1 MPGPGIQTLRLK
13 QFAFAA
19 KFLKLRIE
27 LSFDF
32 IAGGR
37 HAILRQHVMLGGVDV
52 HVIHLPDD
60 IACQRVNHRQLFDV
74 VAPQFDPESGF
85 FVGRPDFNHITTD
98 SEVTTLRGHVVA
110 RVMNVAKFPQQF
122 ITIDDTADLQRDH
135 HFEII
140 LRRTESVDATD
151 AGNDDHITSADQG
164 TGRQ

>member
-1 MPGPGIQTLRLK
+1 MPGSSIETLRLK

-37 HAILRQHVMLGGVDV
+37 HAILWQHVMLGGVDV
-52 HVIHLPDD
+52 HVIHLSDD
-60 IACQRVNHRQLFDV
+60 IARQRINHRQFFDV
-74 VAPQFDPESGF
+74 VAPQFNSESRF
-85 FVGRPDFNHITTD
+85 FVGRPDFNHIATN

-122 ITIDDTADLQRDH
+122 ITIDDPADLQRDH
-135 HFEII
+135 HFEVI
-140 LRRTESVDATD
+140 LRRTESVDTTD
-151 AGNDDHITSADQG
+151 AGDDDHIASADQG